1 MCSFAALLA
10 AARRA
15 ARGKKRRSE
24 VARFLWNLEAEVIA
38 LQAELSTGV
47 WRPGPSRRFVIHDP
61 KEREI
66 TAAPFRDRVVHH
78 AVCAAVGPVL
88 ERAAIEHSYAC
99 RPGKGVHAAVR
110 QCQRFCQSG
119 RYFLKCDVRG
129 FYSSVDHAV
138 LMRLLR
144 RVVKDRPMLDLL
156 GLIVDTGGVSGGG
169 GAGGTGG
176 RGLPIGNLTSQYFA
190 NFILTGLDLFVLQ
203 ELRPGGYVRYMDDF
217 ALFDDDRTRL
227 RAMLGRI
234 RAYLREE
241 RGLELKEPATLLT
254 RTAVGV
260 PFLGLR
266 VFPGTLRLRRRKI
279 RRCRDLARRRIAEYL
294 AGERDE
300 ASLQASLGSIV
311 AHVEMGGSPGLR
323 RAILVGE

>member
-1 MCSFAALLA
+1 MCSFAAILA

-15 ARGKKRRSE
+15 ARGKKRRPE

-78 AVCAAVGPVL
+78 AICAAVGPVL

-99 RPGKGVHAAVR
+99 RPRKGVRAAVR
-110 QCQRFCQSG
+110 QCQQFCRG
-119 RYFLKCDVRG
+119 RRYFLKCDVRG

-156 GLIVDTGGVSGGG
+156 GLIVDTGGVVSGAGVSG
-169 GAGGTGG
+169 VGGTGG
-176 RGLPIGNLTSQYFA
+176 RGLPIGNLTSQ
-190 NFILTGLDLFVLQ
+190 
-203 ELRPGGYVRYMDDF
+203 
-217 ALFDDDRTRL
+217 
-227 RAMLGRI
+227 
-234 RAYLREE
+234 
-241 RGLELKEPATLLT
+241 
-254 RTAVGV
+254 
-260 PFLGLR
+260 
-266 VFPGTLRLRRRKI
+266 
-279 RRCRDLARRRIAEYL
+279 
-294 AGERDE
+294 
-300 ASLQASLGSIV
+300 
-311 AHVEMGGSPGLR
+311 
-323 RAILVGE
+323 